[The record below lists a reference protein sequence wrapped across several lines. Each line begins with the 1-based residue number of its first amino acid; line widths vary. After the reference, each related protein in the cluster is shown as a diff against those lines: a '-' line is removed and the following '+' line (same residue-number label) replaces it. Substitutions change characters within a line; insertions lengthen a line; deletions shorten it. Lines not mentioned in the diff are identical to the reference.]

1 MGTTQE
7 EIPQNHHA
15 YKSHR
20 QCVPMRAH
28 LRVGE
33 NLVSECSIERKE
45 EHHAAGDDQ
54 PDVHCANEL
63 ESAIGFRG
71 FRENG
76 DALLGPL
83 LPNRYS

>member
-1 MGTTQE
+1 M
-7 EIPQNHHA
+7 
-15 YKSHR
+15 
-20 QCVPMRAH
+20 
-28 LRVGE
+28 
-33 NLVSECSIERKE
+33 SECSIERKE